1 MDGFS
6 RARRSSNCMLT
17 SCPKKSS
24 GTEFEMADCLSGPF
38 RMPPHTHIPSP
49 CAMLCPLLAINSE
62 AERPLPGSAI
72 LKCQEQNKQEQA
84 AGMHSLVTRCI
95 QAGAW
100 KEELRVRMAWER
112 GCLLWK
118 LHLQQKWEQLT
129 QKAASPAWK
138 KNKTSCCFQISYFLH
153 V

>member
-1 MDGFS
+1 MVFQEREDPVTARWHPVPR
-6 RARRSSNCMLT
+6 RAQELSLKWQIACQ
-17 SCPKKSS
+17 
-24 GTEFEMADCLSGPF
+24 ALSGCHLP
-38 RMPPHTHIPSP
+38 THIPSP
-49 CAMLCPLLAINSE
+49 CAMVCPLLAINSE

-84 AGMHSLVTRCI
+84 AGTHSLVTRCI

>member
-1 MDGFS
+1 MVFQEPEDPVT
-6 RARRSSNCMLT
+6 ACWHPVPRRVQELNLKWQIACQ
-17 SCPKKSS
+17 
-24 GTEFEMADCLSGPF
+24 ALSGCH
-38 RMPPHTHIPSP
+38 PHTHIPSP